1 MTSFGRWV
9 RLSAVALLATAG
21 ASIVTPAHAQGS
33 RTAFLVERLKY
44 PPKSGTSDDFRVRT
58 NAALALGQ
66 SNDDEAVDHLCR
78 SLEVDP
84 SEVVRQA
91 VAAAL
96 KRLERQSALK
106 CLRDREKDE
115 RSSAV
120 KLQITRAIEAL
131 EAASGDKGN
140 GNGNA
145 GASLDGPWKPKFVA
159 SAKYYVSISPIAN
172 NTDRSKDE
180 ISKVVLDAVRSKLE
194 ASGQFQ
200 VAPEDE
206 TPAVA
211 KGVMAKRKL
220 KGYYLSLAVDFDYSG
235 GNLRVKVKCAV
246 FTYPN
251 KDLRGH
257 FTPGATQQGVRKGD
271 RSSEDN
277 LLSIV
282 SGAAVDQFSQSVE
295 QFAQR

>member
-1 MTSFGRWV
+1 MTRLVRWIG
-9 RLSAVALLATAG
+9 LAAIAG
-21 ASIVTPAHAQGS
+21 AALTATVPARAQQT
-33 RTAFLVERLKY
+33 RTAFLIERLKY

-78 SLEVDP
+78 ALEVDP

-96 KRLERQSALK
+96 KRLERQTALK
-106 CLRDREKDE
+106 CLRERQGDE

-131 EAASGDKGN
+131 EAAGGDKDGP
-140 GNGNA
+140 A
-145 GASLDGPWKPKFVA
+145 VAARQIVADGPWKPKFIQ
-159 SAKYYVSISPIAN
+159 SAKYYVSISPVAN
-172 NTDRSKDE
+172 NTDRGKDE
-180 ISKVVLDAVRSKLE
+180 ISRIVLDAVRTKLE

-200 VAPEDE
+200 VAPEEE

-211 KGVMAKRKL
+211 KGVMTKRKL
-220 KGYYLSLAVDFDYSG
+220 KGYYLSISVDGFDYAG
-235 GNLRVKVKCAV
+235 GNLRVRVKCAV

-271 RSSEDN
+271 RSAEDN